1 MDTLSCD
8 TTLLSLMRNNGAYDY
23 NRELV
28 TPQVSLWDWVMQKL
42 EEFLGRIFGEVT
54 GHHLT
59 LPLVIMAGLAL
70 LGLILWFLYK
80 YRPELFFK
88 NKKNRFA
95 EEEEGETIY
104 GIDFEAEI
112 KRAVSRGDYPGAVRW
127 VYLQTLRYLSDT
139 HQIDWQLYKTPTQY
153 VYECRESA
161 FRELTN
167 HFLRVR
173 YGHFEADASLFN
185 EMNRLQ
191 ETLKQKIVVPTVT
204 TEEGGEA

>member
-42 EEFLGRIFGEVT
+42 EEFLGRLFGEVT

-104 GIDFEAEI
+104 GIDYEAEI
-112 KRAVSRGDYPGAVRW
+112 KHAVSRGDYPGAVRW

-161 FRELTN
+161 FRELTS

-191 ETLKQKIVVPTVT
+191 ETLKQKIVVPSVT